1 MAANNFI
8 SFSPTLQIVRD
19 IINISNSKIS
29 SISPDNPYIYKY
41 NKQFEN
47 SNDFAVLNVIGT
59 EIPINVIWNCV
70 PSVAP
75 NEDFTKYFYSFAI
88 YIYQIDIL
96 NSNNDDI
103 FLEITIL
110 EKK

>member
-8 SFSPTLQIVRD
+8 SFSPTLQIVRNS
-19 IINISNSKIS
+19 INISNSKIS

-47 SNDFAVLNVIGT
+47 SNDFAVLNIIGT
-59 EIPINVIWNCV
+59 GIPINVIWDCL

-75 NEDFTKYFYSFAI
+75 NEDFTKYLYSFTI

-96 NSNNDDI
+96 NTNNGDI

>member
-19 IINISNSKIS
+19 SINISNSKIS

-47 SNDFAVLNVIGT
+47 SNDFAVLNIIGT
-59 EIPINVIWNCV
+59 EIPINVIWDYV
-70 PSVAP
+70 PSVGP
-75 NEDFTKYFYSFAI
+75 NEDFTKYLYSFTI

-96 NSNNDDI
+96 NTNNDDI

>member
-8 SFSPTLQIVRD
+8 SFSPTLQIVK
-19 IINISNSKIS
+19 NNVSISNSKIS

-41 NKQFEN
+41 NKQFE
-47 SNDFAVLNVIGT
+47 SVNDFTVLNIIGNG
-59 EIPINVIWNCV
+59 IPINIIWDYA
-70 PSVAP
+70 PSIVP
-75 NEDFTKYFYSFAI
+75 NEDFTKYLYSFTI

-96 NSNNDDI
+96 DTISDDI
-103 FLEITIL
+103 FLQITIL